1 MYGNKCGTSNRMKK
15 LGTYTGKSKTLT
27 KVAGI
32 NVRKGTYYKFIIVAL
47 DKNNNVV
54 STSKIIHVATRG
66 GSVTNPKSVTVKKGT
81 KAITSLSVKKGKTV
95 TVKSTVA
102 KVSKSL
108 TLKVHRSVR
117 YESSNKKIA
126 TVTSKGTIK
135 GVRKGTCYIY
145 VYAQNGV
152 ARKIK
157 VTVN

>member
-1 MYGNKCGTSNRMKK
+1 
-15 LGTYTGKSKTLT
+15 
-27 KVAGI
+27 
-32 NVRKGTYYKFIIVAL
+32 
-47 DKNNNVV
+47 
-54 STSKIIHVATRG
+54 
-66 GSVTNPKSVTVKKGT
+66 
-81 KAITSLSVKKGKTV
+81 VKKGKTV